1 IFVAMKVVKSDEIKL
16 LKCVQES
23 DPSDPNKHMVI
34 QLIDGFTISGVN
46 GIHVCMVFE
55 VLGHHLL
62 KWIIKS
68 NYQGLPVRCV
78 KRIIRWFLQGLDY
91 LHSKTKIIH
100 TDIKLQNILMCMD
113 DAYVRRTAAET
124 TEWQKAGLPP
134 PSGRKNNRWVDGALL

>member
-1 IFVAMKVVKSDEIKL
+1 DEIKL

-34 QLIDGFTISGVN
+34 QLIDGFKISGVN

-134 PSGRKNNRWVDGALL
+134 PSGLAVRDRRIGARS